1 MAWAGSQR
9 SLGWLQHRCGG
20 PYWKGD
26 GHHLGRGQTWQRAP
40 GGVFERATFRNGR
53 NTRNQQ
59 QDNKSR
65 TRTRKGQCGNTLEKE
80 FKEWGVSQLRAPRE
94 VRRHDRQRHSLYPA
108 LPVDTGDGGPGAG
121 GWEGSRQRGVLATN
135 SRAWGRSCLL

>member
-1 MAWAGSQR
+1 MNKKHGGWRALAWAGSQR
-9 SLGWLQHRCGG
+9 SLGWLQHRWGG

-26 GHHLGRGQTWQRAP
+26 GHHLGRGQAWQRAP

-53 NTRNQQ
+53 NMRNEQ

-80 FKEWGVSQLRAPRE
+80 FKEWGVSHLRAPRE

-108 LPVDTGDGGPGAG
+108 LA
-121 GWEGSRQRGVLATN
+121 SRYRRWRPWCRRL
-135 SRAWGRSCLL
+135 GRKQVERCASN